1 MIVLHDNVL
10 VTEDSQK
17 ETTTESGL
25 ILSRDVSTGHK
36 PAIVI
41 AVGEDVPLL
50 FLRPKSKVYLDWSKS
65 MPVELDGLKC
75 AIVKYEDVK
84 LIVE

>member
-1 MIVLHDNVL
+1 MKVLHDNVL
-10 VTEDSQK
+10 VTEDTQK

-25 ILSRDVSTGHK
+25 ILSKDISTGHK
-36 PAIVI
+36 PAIII
-41 AVGEDVPLL
+41 AAGEDVPIT
-50 FLRPKSKVYLDWSKS
+50 PKSKVYLDWSKA